1 MSSAGASAGKA
12 LVFGA
17 SGMIGARVAA
27 GFAQAGVAVVG
38 LGGRPM
44 EAINSAATF
53 PYVQTGRTAAD
64 ARDAVAAHA
73 PFDRVVWAHGVN
85 NNDSVYDY
93 DREAMRATFDA
104 NVVFIADTLHMLL
117 AERLVAPGSRFCVVS
132 SIWQTIARQNKMS
145 YAVSKAALQGLV
157 ASAAVDLARDGHLI
171 NAVLPGVL
179 DTAMTRAMLSDAQL
193 RRVEEATPFGRLP
206 AMDDVV
212 AAALFFCSGAN
223 RSVTGQFL
231 AADLGLRTTRLL

>member
-1 MSSAGASAGKA
+1 M
-12 LVFGA
+12 
-17 SGMIGARVAA
+17 
-27 GFAQAGVAVVG
+27 VG
-38 LGGRPM
+38 LGSRP
-44 EAINSAATF
+44 AADIGGGATF
-53 PYVQTGRTAAD
+53 PYVQTGRGADD
-64 ARDAVAAHA
+64 AREAIAEHA

-93 DREAMRATFDA
+93 DRDALRATFDA
-104 NVVFIADTLHMLL
+104 NVVFIADTLHLLL
-117 AERLVAPGSRFCVVS
+117 AGGHVRPGSRFCVVS

-157 ASAAVDLARDGHLI
+157 ASAAVDLARDGHLV

-193 RRVEEATPFGRLP
+193 RRVEEATPFNRLP

-212 AAALFFCSGAN
+212 AAVLFFCSEN
-223 RSVTGQFL
+223 NCSVTGQFL

>member
-1 MSSAGASAGKA
+1 MSAAKAPAGKA

-17 SGMIGARVAA
+17 SGMIGSRIAA
-27 GFAQAGVAVVG
+27 GFAAAGVDVVG
-38 LGGRPM
+38 LGGRPAA
-44 EAINSAATF
+44 EIRPAATF
-53 PYVQTGRTAAD
+53 PYVRTGRTAAD
-64 ARDAVAAHA
+64 ARDAIASHA

-85 NNDSVYDY
+85 NNDSVYAY
-93 DREAMRATFDA
+93 DRDAMRATFDA
-104 NVVFIADTLHMLL
+104 NVVFVADTLHLLL
-117 AERLVAPGSRFCVVS
+117 AGGHVAPGSRFCVVS
-132 SIWQTIARQNKMS
+132 SIWQTIARQEKMS

-179 DTAMTRAMLSDAQL
+179 DTAMTRAMLSEAQL
-193 RRVEEATPFGRLP
+193 RRVAESTPFGRLP

-212 AAALFFCSGAN
+212 AAALFFCSDAN